1 MTSHENLADGNIAG
15 MLQQRKWKWNAPI
28 IIPVT
33 GYQLTVDHPSAM
45 FLNPA
50 GAVNV
55 QMPSEAG
62 QQGLAFL
69 LFNISANAITIVNS
83 AGNAFTV
90 PIALAANQAGLFLCT
105 GLAAL
110 TGWRAF
116 VAAGTQTSP

>member
-1 MTSHENLADGNIAG
+1 MTSHENLSDGNLAG
-15 MLQQRKWKWNAPI
+15 MLQQKKWKFNAPI
-28 IIPVT
+28 IVPVT
-33 GYQLTVDHPSAM
+33 GYQILVDHPSTM

-55 QMPSEAG
+55 QLPLETG
-62 QQGLAFL
+62 NQGLGFL
-69 LFNISANAITIVNS
+69 LFNLSANAITLVNS

-90 PIALAANQAGLFLCT
+90 PLALAANQAGLFMCT